1 MDSLLANY
9 ASSDEEE
16 DQKPHHH
23 HQLQPPPNPSSS
35 SSSSLFSSLP
45 KPKPEPEPSSFFN
58 SLPPPKQ
65 THSNPPHQEDQ
76 DSKPTSR
83 SSLFSSL
90 PKPKPSSLFQSLP
103 KPKLEPQEEEEED
116 IKPPSSVFSSLPP
129 PKSQIPNKPISN
141 SSSSPAQIP
150 KRVVQFKPPIN
161 PYFANSSHLE
171 DDDDDEEEEERRR
184 RKASEASSA
193 QPLSVTSFLSA
204 IPAPRNSG
212 VNSGLGSGVGSGR
225 RATVETESCGSKV
238 ESDVGL
244 DRNENVA
251 SYDDPQSNFDPNA
264 EGYGG
269 YESYQYGVD
278 QNVDSGVSGGDGS
291 SYGSY
296 SGYGGYNGYA
306 GNHGNEWADGSGTA
320 AAMGV
325 SGDTGVKVS
334 GKRRRNDVPTEI
346 LEVKQDE
353 LMKNRPREDQAKVT
367 GIAFGPSYQP
377 VSTKGKPT
385 KLHKRKHQ
393 IGSLYFD
400 MKQKEMEL
408 QERRSR
414 GFLTK
419 AETQAKY
426 GW

>member
-1 MDSLLANY
+1 MDSLLASY

-16 DQKPHHH
+16 DQKP
-23 HQLQPPPNPSSS
+23 QLQPPPNPSSPS
-35 SSSSLFSSLP
+35 SSSLP
-45 KPKPEPEPSSFFN
+45 KPKPSSLFN
-58 SLPPPKQ
+58 SLPPP
-65 THSNPPHQEDQ
+65 
-76 DSKPTSR
+76 KPTSR

-90 PKPKPSSLFQSLP
+90 PKPK
-103 KPKLEPQEEEEED
+103 LEPQD
-116 IKPPSSVFSSLPP
+116 IKP
-129 PKSQIPNKPISN
+129 KIPNKPISN
-141 SSSSPAQIP
+141 SSSSLQIP
-150 KRVVQFKPPIN
+150 KRVVQFKPPI
-161 PYFANSSHLE
+161 FANSTHLDE
-171 DDDDDEEEEERRR
+171 DDDDDNEEEERRR

-193 QPLSVTSFLSA
+193 QPQSVTSFLSA
-204 IPAPRNSG
+204 IPAPRNSATLG
-212 VNSGLGSGVGSGR
+212 VSSGLGSGAGSGR
-225 RATVETESCGSKV
+225 RAIVETESSFKV

-244 DRNENVA
+244 DQNENVA
-251 SYDDPQSNFDPNA
+251 SYDNSNFDPNVESY

-278 QNVDSGVSGGDGS
+278 HNVDSGVQLQTGVSGSDAL
-291 SYGSY
+291 SYG
-296 SGYGGYNGYA
+296 GYGGYSGYA
-306 GNHGNEWADGSGTA
+306 GKHGNEWADGSQA
-320 AAMGV
+320 AVMGM
-325 SGDTGVKVS
+325 SGDAGVRVS

-377 VSTKGKPT
+377 VSAKGKPT